1 MNGEEL
7 PNVVEIWIEDFCYVL
22 TLWWEVRLVLRAVP
36 ARKRGMKAV
45 TAGEVGGEDYAC
57 TGKRVLEEVVV
68 TRLEALPLSA
78 DGTRRQTCGS
88 GQPVEQLLGGPL
100 VTGLAEPPWSSD
112 MASGPTG
119 LVPVCHET
127 GPSLFGTLPRK
138 VTGWAKAKE
147 PLVVHGQDC
156 QGLFMPCAKGK
167 ALSSEAHPPV
177 LTGPSL
183 LGGLDSDISS
193 FWMKNGLKKQF
204 EEESRSE
211 ESSNTDDALLEEAL
225 RYETASTP
233 IGLLVLG
240 SPASPSSFSGQTP
253 LGEYYDFSGAG
264 WEIV

>member
-1 MNGEEL
+1 MRIVGLPVSLWDQAILRRRGEKCGGFLAVDSQTEKLEELQWAWILVKMNGEEL

-36 ARKRGMKAV
+36 TRKRGMKAV

-57 TGKRVLEEVVV
+57 TGKRVLEKVVV
-68 TRLEALPLSA
+68 TRLEALPLFA
-78 DGTRRQTCGS
+78 DGTRRQTCWS

-127 GPSLFGTLPRK
+127 GPSLSGTLPRK

-147 PLVVHGQDC
+147 PLVVPRQDF

-177 LTGPSL
+177 FTGPSL

-193 FWMKNGLKKQF
+193 FWMKNGLKK
-204 EEESRSE
+204 
-211 ESSNTDDALLEEAL
+211 
-225 RYETASTP
+225 
-233 IGLLVLG
+233 
-240 SPASPSSFSGQTP
+240 
-253 LGEYYDFSGAG
+253 
-264 WEIV
+264 